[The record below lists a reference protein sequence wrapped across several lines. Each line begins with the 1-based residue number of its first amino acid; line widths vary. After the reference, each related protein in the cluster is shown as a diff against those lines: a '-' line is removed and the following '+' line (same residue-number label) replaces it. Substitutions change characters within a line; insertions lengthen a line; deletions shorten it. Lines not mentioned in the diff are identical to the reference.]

1 MLCWECI
8 LITDRLKTI
17 SGGNYNFKSIH
28 TPRTDQVLDM
38 VRFRS
43 SNSSKDKKKES
54 LQVIIFFFKFEGNR
68 SCKVEYNCVMRTL
81 GTFIV
86 LKIAKLSSIF
96 LTLS

>member
-54 LQVIIFFFKFEGNR
+54 LQVIIFF
-68 SCKVEYNCVMRTL
+68 SSLKVTDL
-81 GTFIV
+81 
-86 LKIAKLSSIF
+86 AKSSI
-96 LTLS
+96 TAS